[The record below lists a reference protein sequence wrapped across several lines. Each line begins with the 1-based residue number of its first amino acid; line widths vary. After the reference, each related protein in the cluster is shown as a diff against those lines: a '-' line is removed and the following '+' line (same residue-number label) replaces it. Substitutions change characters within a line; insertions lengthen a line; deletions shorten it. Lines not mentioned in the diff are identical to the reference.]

1 MQDTVLI
8 TTVDPFSLLIGFLV
22 SSVFFALL
30 LFRYRNKIN
39 RQIFVLSAKIR
50 RYTKGELSQK
60 IWVESRSFQV
70 LADAINQM
78 AQTLKY
84 QIDQKEEEK
93 ARISAILESM
103 TEAVIGLDRHRN
115 IVIAN
120 SALEPI
126 LDLKKDSVLGK
137 NVLEI
142 LRNPALASMLEEVFE
157 DQSTVTNEIEIHN
170 PAEKILRISAIGIP
184 HSTAIFGILVIS
196 DITEVRRLENLR
208 QDFVA
213 NVSHELKT
221 PLTSVTGFIETLL
234 SGALSDSERAT
245 SFLKIME
252 EDTNRLT
259 RLIDELLELSKIESR
274 EINLK
279 PETLNLKEETEKILP
294 LFESSVKEK
303 HIQWENE
310 LEADVFADRDRLKQ
324 ILINLIENA
333 VKFNK
338 QGGKVTLQS
347 RRLNGKIEVSIQDTG
362 IGIPD
367 EALTR
372 VFERF
377 FRVDRARTRG
387 QGGTG
392 LGLSIVKHLVEAHK
406 GKVWCESRL
415 GKGSKFFFTL
425 PAA

>member
-1 MQDTVLI
+1 MI